1 MKYNLLLT
9 SILFFL
15 GLSNIFGQRFEV
27 IQEKVIASEDGLE
40 AREVLQLDRDQ
51 NGQYWF
57 LNGGKLQEYDGDQF
71 IATLG
76 NDLPANISKFSLFKN
91 EVFALTGGALYQLIN
106 DEERFKEHPVIQ
118 KNVRDILSIENEL
131 FVFCAEDEYGKK
143 GAEGK
148 LIKRENLHSIYR
160 YDIAD
165 DSFNLVHE
173 FTDTLSYNT
182 FTKNAS
188 KWIFLVDSSLRINQ
202 DKTHQLIQL
211 DYIKSTVNSYPT
223 ILFTTKKGKTY
234 FSFRDGY
241 GYYKLLSDK
250 TIVHVPSDKQLIKIR
265 EDLQSNIILLFG
277 VTSDERVK
285 EMQILNKEDSII
297 NLPNVLE
304 RNEFLLDVYSEDV
317 YNELLCSSHN
327 GIYHYKFNN
336 SGILK
341 FGQNPARNKSEFG
354 AMTRYV
360 YGNKDSSIFY
370 INETSGLY
378 QMSSDEVHAVN
389 RLDNI
394 QRNKGYTRT
403 YYDPKTDLSWILE
416 FQGREGSILSYD
428 HKNNTF
434 TKFPC
439 RGRTEDVKRYDE
451 DHLVIVGYFI
461 KNNVRN
467 RRYGYVTLLNTK
479 TKEQR
484 HMEFGR
490 DTVFRSVLVKDGLW
504 LGTSNKGLFKLP
516 AFNERTGLKTIELT
530 EGVEVKSIEA
540 IDGSLFLSTY
550 GNGLLNLDLSGNLLK
565 QADINNSLN
574 NNQVAGVVKDY
585 KGNFWVSTFNGIDL
599 INKDFKN
606 ITHLSAKDG
615 LPSHEFN
622 GGSYCSINGQIY
634 FGSINGVCQI
644 DPKIFYESYIP
655 EGYFITALR
664 SIKNNNELLF
674 SKSDNTYSVQ
684 GIPDQIRFNL
694 REFGFTESK
703 DFNILKKLE
712 VYTQPNIGEII
723 REGNEIVINNPK
735 QGTFA
740 FIAKNRKSTE
750 DEFELATLEIQRN
763 WDQILQNLLIAIL
776 TLAISFFV
784 ARQIIRR
791 NNKLAQERTDLNQR
805 IAETKLEALR
815 SQMNP
820 HFIFNSLGAIQYY
833 IQNNEKNIAAKYLSK
848 FAKLMRQFLEASK
861 HERVSLHDE
870 IETLSLYL
878 ELEKLRFED
887 KFEYEID
894 VDEDID
900 LYDFE
905 IPSMLIQPFI
915 ENALLHGVNHLE
927 TRQGLIQM
935 SIDKVKGGILCV
947 VDDNGVGRA
956 KTEEIQKRSVKKH
969 KSRATQIINE
979 RLAVL
984 KKDDDLEIEIKYIDK
999 LDNEGRGLGTMVKI
1013 FIPS

>member
-1 MKYNLLLT
+1 MKYILLLT
-9 SILFFL
+9 SFLFFL
-15 GLSNIFGQRFEV
+15 GLSNISGQRFEV

-40 AREVLQLDRDQ
+40 ARQVLQLDRDQ
-51 NGQYWF
+51 SGQYWF
-57 LNGGKLQEYDGDQF
+57 LNNGKLQEYDGDQF
-71 IATLG
+71 IGTLG
-76 NDLPANISKFSLFKN
+76 NDLPKGISKFSLLEN
-91 EVFALTGGALYQLIN
+91 EVFAKSGNSLYQLIN
-106 DEERFKEHPVIQ
+106 DEVQFKDHAVIQ
-118 KNVRDILSIENEL
+118 NNVRDLLNIENEL
-131 FVFCAEDEYGKK
+131 YVLCAEDVYGKK
-143 GAEGK
+143 DKDGK
-148 LIKRENLHSIYR
+148 LIERENLHSVYR
-160 YDIAD
+160 YDLSV
-165 DSFNLVHE
+165 DSFNIVHE
-173 FTDTLSYNT
+173 FTDTLSFTT
-182 FTKNAS
+182 FTKNQAE
-188 KWIFLVDSSLRINQ
+188 WFFLVDSHLRVNQ
-202 DKTHQLIQL
+202 NKTHQLIQV
-211 DYIKSTVNSYPT
+211 DYVKSEINNYPA
-223 ILFTTKKGKTY
+223 ILHTTKKGKTY

-241 GYYKLLSDK
+241 GYFKLLSDK
-250 TIVHVPSDKQLIKIR
+250 TVVHVPSDKQLIKMR

-277 VTSDERVK
+277 DTADRRVK
-285 EMQILNKEDSII
+285 EMQILNKADSII

-341 FGQNPARNKSEFG
+341 FGQNPARSKSEFG
-354 AMTRYV
+354 AMTMYA

-370 INETSGLY
+370 INETSGLHK
-378 QMSSDEVHAVN
+378 MSADGGSLVSN
-389 RLDNI
+389 LDNLE
-394 QRNKGYTRT
+394 RNKGYTRS
-403 YYDPKTDLSWILE
+403 YYDPNTDLSWILE
-416 FQGREGSILSYD
+416 FQGHEGSILSYD
-428 HKNNTF
+428 HSNNTF
-434 TKFPC
+434 EKYPT

-451 DHLVIVGYFI
+451 NHLVIVGYYI

-467 RRYGYVTLLNTK
+467 RRFGYVSLLNTK

-484 HMEFGR
+484 HMEFGL
-490 DTVFRSVLVKDGLW
+490 DTVIRSVLVHDGLW
-504 LGTSNKGLFKLP
+504 LGTTKKGLLKMP
-516 AFNERTGLKTIELT
+516 AFKERTSMKTIDET
-530 EGVEVKSIEA
+530 KGFEVKSIEH
-540 IDGSLFLSTY
+540 IDGALFICTY
-550 GNGLLNLDLSGNLLK
+550 GNGLLNLDLNGNLIK
-565 QADINNSLN
+565 RADINNSLN
-574 NNQVAGVVKDY
+574 NNQVAGVIKDY

-599 INKDFKN
+599 LNKDFKN

-622 GGSYCSINGQIY
+622 GGAYCSFDGQIY

-644 DPKIFYESYIP
+644 EPKVFYESYIP
-655 EGYFITALR
+655 EGYFITDLR
-664 SIKNNNELLF
+664 SIKNNNSLLF
-674 SKSDNTYSVQ
+674 SKNKNAYSVK

-712 VYTQPNIGEII
+712 IFTNPNIGEII
-723 REGNEIVINNPK
+723 REDDELVINNPK

-740 FIAKNRKSTE
+740 LIAKNRKSTE

-956 KTEEIQKRSVKKH
+956 KTEEIQRKSVKKH

-984 KKDDDLEIEIKYIDK
+984 KKDEDLEIDIKYIDK
-999 LDNEGRGLGTMVKI
+999 LDDEGKGLGTMVKI

>member
-1 MKYNLLLT
+1 MKYILLLT
-9 SILFFL
+9 SLFFFL

-40 AREVLQLDRDQ
+40 DRHVKQLDRDQ
-51 NGQYWF
+51 SGQYWF

-71 IATLG
+71 IGTFG
-76 NDLPANISKFSLFKN
+76 NDLPRSIAKFSLFAN
-91 EVFALTGGALYQLIN
+91 EVFAQTGDVLFQLKK
-106 DEERFKEHPVIQ
+106 EEGRFKECSGIQ
-118 KNVRDILSIENEL
+118 NNVRDLLNIENEFYVL
-131 FVFCAEDEYGKK
+131 CAEDQYGKK
-143 GAEGK
+143 DAKGK
-148 LIKRENLHSIYR
+148 AIKRENQHSIYR
-160 YDIAD
+160 YDMAV
-165 DSFNLVHE
+165 DSFDLVHE
-173 FTDTLSYNT
+173 FTDTLSFKT

-188 KWIFLVDSSLRINQ
+188 EWIFLVDANLRINQ
-202 DKTHQLIQL
+202 GKTHQLIQPN
-211 DYIKSTVNSYPT
+211 YKKSQLNSYPT
-223 ILFTTKKGKTY
+223 ILKTTKRGKTY

-241 GYYKLLSDK
+241 GYYKLLPDR
-250 TIVHVPSDKQLIKIR
+250 TIEHVPNDKQLINIS

-277 VTSDERVK
+277 NTSDKRVK
-285 EMQILNKEDSII
+285 ELQILSKADSII
-297 NLPNVLE
+297 HLPNVLE
-304 RNEFLLDVYSEDV
+304 RNEFLIDVYSEDMF
-317 YNELLCSSHN
+317 NELLCSSHY
-327 GIYHYKFNN
+327 GVYHYKFNN

-341 FGQNPARNKSEFG
+341 FGQNPARSKSEFG
-354 AMTRYV
+354 AMTRFV
-360 YGNKDSSIFY
+360 YGNNDSTIYY
-370 INETSGLY
+370 INETAGLHE
-378 QMSSDEVHAVN
+378 MSSAGVN
-389 RLDNI
+389 DVSILDNS
-394 QRNKGYTRT
+394 QRNKGYTRS
-403 YYDPKTDLSWILE
+403 YYDPETNLSWILE
-416 FQGREGSILSYD
+416 FQGREGSILAYD
-428 HKNNTF
+428 HSSNTF
-434 TKFPC
+434 EKYPC
-439 RGRTEDVKRYDE
+439 RGRTEDVKRFDE
-451 DHLVIVGYFI
+451 DHLVIVGYYI
-461 KNNVRN
+461 KNNVRD
-467 RRYGYVTLLNTK
+467 RGYGYVSLINTK

-484 HMEFGR
+484 HMEFGL
-490 DTVFRSVLVKDGLW
+490 DTVFRSVVVDECLW
-504 LGTSNKGLFKLP
+504 LGTSSKGLIKLP
-516 AFNERTGLKTIELT
+516 IFNERAGMKTIEGT
-530 EGVEVKSIEA
+530 EGLHVKNIEK

-550 GNGLLNLDLSGNLLK
+550 GTGLLNLDIEGKLIK

-585 KGNFWVSTFNGIDL
+585 KGNYWVSTFNGIDL
-599 INKDFKN
+599 LNQDFKN

-622 GGSYCSINGQIY
+622 GGAYCSFDGQIY

-644 DPKIFYESYIP
+644 DPKAFYESYIP

-674 SKSDNTYSVQ
+674 SKNENTYSVK

-694 REFGFTESK
+694 REFGFSESK

-712 VYTQPNIGEII
+712 VFTNPNIGEIV
-723 REGNEIVINNPK
+723 REGDEIVINHPK
-735 QGTFA
+735 QGSFQL
-740 FIAKNRKSTE
+740 IAKNRKSNK

-763 WDQILQNLLIAIL
+763 WDQILQNILIAIL

-791 NNKLAQERTDLNQR
+791 NNKVAQERTELNQR

-887 KFEYEID
+887 KFEYDID

-927 TRQGLIQM
+927 TRQGFIQM

-956 KTEEIQKRSVKKH
+956 KTEEIQKKSVKKH

-984 KKDDDLEIEIKYIDK
+984 KKDEDLEIDIKYIDK
-999 LDNEGRGLGTMVKI
+999 LDEEGKGLGTMVKI